1 MGSGGSDSEEG
12 QRQLAGRGRL
22 QFAGFDASPKLKV
35 LFKFAL
41 VKASTST
48 KHQAQVENPEKKEHL
63 RALCS
68 LRLQATE
75 TTKMPL
81 CKDKTCDCRKHSMI

>member
-1 MGSGGSDSEEG
+1 MKGSSKEPEEGRYIWEVGGSDSEEG
-12 QRQLAGRGRL
+12 VEIASWER

-68 LRLQATE
+68 LRL
-75 TTKMPL
+75 
-81 CKDKTCDCRKHSMI
+81 

>member
-12 QRQLAGRGRL
+12 VEIARQLGRGRL

-68 LRLQATE
+68 LWLQAATE
-75 TTKMPL
+75 TTKKAPL
-81 CKDKTCDCRKHSMI
+81 PR